1 MLLKDINPYVRFVR
15 QVGMR
20 RSNLKPSRNYDCR
33 LFFFARVDGSINIS
47 GKDYKL
53 SNNDVVFLP
62 PASSYQLVSKIDD
75 FEIYSIGLDL
85 DGRYGDGRE
94 FFSTVGDEKFDPSL
108 VFDIDA
114 PEEFTAPMIVN
125 APDLRKKFE
134 RCYDE
139 FRLKPL
145 YFGETSSGTAKL
157 ILTEILRRRAFTD
170 SESGITN
177 AVIDYIRTNY
187 GDINLSNDSIAH
199 HFEYH
204 PYYLSRVMKLTTGK
218 PLHKYITEYR
228 IEVAKGFLVSG
239 KQDVSE
245 IARMCG
251 FNSASYFTKVF
262 RDECGVTPSVY
273 RREYSEIV

>member
-15 QVGMR
+15 KVGMR
-20 RSNLKPSRNYDCR
+20 RANLRLSRNYDCR

-62 PASSYQLVSKIDD
+62 PASCYQLMSRIDD
-75 FEIYSIGLDL
+75 FEIYSIGLDM
-85 DGRYGDGRE
+85 DGCHGDDRE
-94 FFSTVGDEKFDPSL
+94 TFTAVWAENFDPALVFSTDV
-108 VFDIDA
+108 
-114 PEEFTAPMIVN
+114 PEEFAQPIIVN
-125 APDLRKKFE
+125 APNLRGKFD

-139 FRLKPL
+139 LRLKPL
-145 YFGETSSGTAKL
+145 YYHETASGIVKL
-157 ILTEILRRRAFTD
+157 ILAEMLRRRSFTEC
-170 SESGITN
+170 ESGITN
-177 AVIDYIRTNY
+177 AVIDYIKTNY
-187 GDINLSNDSIAH
+187 SNVNLSNDSVAH
-199 HFEYH
+199 HFGYH
-204 PYYLSRVMKLTTGK
+204 PYYLSRVMKLTTRK
-218 PLHKYITEYR
+218 TLHKYITEYR
-228 IEVAKGFLVSG
+228 VDIAKGFLVSG

-245 IARMCG
+245 IARICG